1 MSYAII
7 GFGIYVVRFKR
18 NVDIKSVAYDSN
30 GSLWY
35 AGCNGVGRLTRSH
48 AVRDYLVDD
57 GCNGQA
63 AVSVAPDGLAW
74 FFAGGTSGLST
85 RPARCV
91 CSSLSMRRRRC
102 RQANLIRRIT
112 PQGTRSDHFRAARGR
127 LQPQRRHARGMP
139 LSAVRSRPTRCLASR
154 HCRRTTCF
162 PVSAAIC
169 CPKSDVWAEAR
180 LEFER
185 ALALAENARDRAFLQ
200 KRADECS
207 TSRARPCRP
216 V

>member
-63 AVSVAPDGLAW
+63 AVSVAPDRLAW
-74 FFAGGTSGLST
+74 FFARGTSGLST

-112 PQGTRSDHFRAARGR
+112 PQGTVSSFPTTSGESSGCGRTRRQSLGLRHDEARSDHLTGR
-127 LQPQRRHARGMP
+127 TDKT
-139 LSAVRSRPTRCLASR
+139 VR
-154 HCRRTTCF
+154 
-162 PVSAAIC
+162 
-169 CPKSDVWAEAR
+169 
-180 LEFER
+180 
-185 ALALAENARDRAFLQ
+185 
-200 KRADECS
+200 
-207 TSRARPCRP
+207 
-216 V
+216 